1 MDLSQG
7 IYNTTSQLLVDRTKL
22 QLQLRIA
29 LNVHLAVGLDT
40 QELEAFT
47 CGKHPYDMR
56 NAFMYETLTRVVAWS
71 KAFLHAFP
79 LPTTRLSLWL
89 TRKTQIERDE
99 ARTDSLTMQVT
110 ISFVLDTCV
119 NSKTMNLLIHGFGM
133 AICPF
138 GWIKRMK
145 LLAHTCTVVLRWK
158 DARPG
163 LEERVPERD
172 SPMFAIIDC

>member
-56 NAFMYETLTRVVAWS
+56 NAFMYETLTRGVCLVQGVPPRISIANNT
-71 KAFLHAFP
+71 AF
-79 LPTTRLSLWL
+79 T
-89 TRKTQIERDE
+89 
-99 ARTDSLTMQVT
+99 
-110 ISFVLDTCV
+110 
-119 NSKTMNLLIHGFGM
+119 LIN
-133 AICPF
+133 
-138 GWIKRMK
+138 KEN
-145 LLAHTCTVVLRWK
+145 TN
-158 DARPG
+158 
-163 LEERVPERD
+163 
-172 SPMFAIIDC
+172 